1 MISCSSLPSPVEVT
15 TMSASWARPSLSRR
29 GLLGLV
35 VVLVTVLAIAV
46 AATEPAGG
54 QAPLACDG
62 GLYITTGAPDDMT
75 LTRVD
80 QATGAL
86 TPIGDGGLVAN
97 ALGHNQRWKPV
108 RWLSTGFSS
117 SPSKSLAW

>member
-1 MISCSSLPSPVEVT
+1 
-15 TMSASWARPSLSRR
+15 MSASWARPSLSRR

-62 GLYITTGAPDDMT
+62 GLYITTGSPDDMT

-80 QATGAL
+80 QATGE
-86 TPIGDGGLVAN
+86 IEGKDVASSLWQPC
-97 ALGHNQRWKPV
+97 AASRARFGRSLSAPERV
-108 RWLSTGFSS
+108 RW
-117 SPSKSLAW
+117 SPATRQQ